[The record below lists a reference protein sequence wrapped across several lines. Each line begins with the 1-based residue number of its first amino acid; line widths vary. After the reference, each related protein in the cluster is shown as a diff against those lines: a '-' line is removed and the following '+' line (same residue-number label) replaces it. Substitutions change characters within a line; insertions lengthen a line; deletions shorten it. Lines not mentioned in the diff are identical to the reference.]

1 MEVCIV
7 CWQLERLGVSL
18 HDGEGFVLVAQIV
31 DGHLVALEREYFHS
45 AERAVG
51 EDGLSVYQG
60 EHRTAVGR
68 PERRLVHVVS
78 KDLHEH
84 R

>member
-1 MEVCIV
+1 M
-7 CWQLERLGVSL
+7 SL

-51 EDGLSVYQG
+51 EDGLSVFQG
-60 EHRTAVGR
+60 EHRTGR
-68 PERRLVHVVS
+68 WPSS
-78 KDLHEH
+78 KASGPCSLL
-84 R
+84 